1 LILRPVR
8 VRSNF
13 NEFSET
19 ISSGPISCDACTF
32 VNAAAAL
39 CCEMCFRPNSR
50 VMQLACTWEWRASEQ
65 DPWMAFDAASIA
77 QIEAAFG
84 AGHPSVALSH
94 GFFAAHR
101 GAAAYEVHFDRSAR
115 RQHFQIN
122 THTGNRR
129 RVRRIGNGTERVA
142 LSFILFW
149 PVQCL
154 CLFATLPSKSPKSSS
169 FDFQM
174 YFLLTQQEC
183 TVCPHCSSHLSC
195 STRH

>member
-1 LILRPVR
+1 MEVGAPFDFAIHARELA
-8 VRSNF
+8 F
-13 NEFSET
+13 HEFYET
-19 ISSGPISCDACTF
+19 TSSGPISCDACTYA
-32 VNAAAAL
+32 NAAAAL

-129 RVRRIGNGTERVA
+129 RVRRIGNGMERLA

-149 PVQCL
+149 PVCNV
-154 CLFATLPSKSPKSSS
+154 F
-169 FDFQM
+169 F
-174 YFLLTQQEC
+174 
-183 TVCPHCSSHLSC
+183 VCCFVIQISQIIIF
-195 STRH
+195 